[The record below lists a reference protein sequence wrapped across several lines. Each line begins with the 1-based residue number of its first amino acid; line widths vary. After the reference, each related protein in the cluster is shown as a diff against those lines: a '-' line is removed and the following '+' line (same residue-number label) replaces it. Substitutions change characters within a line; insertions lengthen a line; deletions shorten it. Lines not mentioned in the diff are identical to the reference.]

1 MHTLCPGRPSGTLP
15 VMKTV
20 SGFVCV
26 LLAAGVVAGCG
37 VAPADPTKGA
47 RVVDVVASANQW
59 GDVVRQIGGR
69 HADVASIVSSP
80 DQDPH
85 LYTSSPRD
93 AARLARANLVVLN
106 GLGYDDWAHKLLGA
120 QPSSQRQVL
129 TISDALK
136 PTGSNPHLWYG
147 VPPLPD
153 AARAIADPPGALGR
167 TGRPR
172 DGDAAAGPHLPAM
185 ADRPGAGAAHR
196 ARKPMTAAVAELRG
210 AAMRVGG
217 RTLWDGLDLEVRPG
231 EFLAVL
237 GPNGAGKTTLLKVLL
252 GLAELNAG
260 TATVVGLPP
269 QDGRERIGYVP
280 QLRAFDRGF
289 PLRGRDLVR
298 LGFAGPRQQAQ
309 AAVSAALEAVGAT
322 GYADKPIGLL

>member
-1 MHTLCPGRPSGTLP
+1 
-15 VMKTV
+15 
-20 SGFVCV
+20 
-26 LLAAGVVAGCG
+26 
-37 VAPADPTKGA
+37 
-47 RVVDVVASANQW
+47 
-59 GDVVRQIGGR
+59 
-69 HADVASIVSSP
+69 
-80 DQDPH
+80 
-85 LYTSSPRD
+85 
-93 AARLARANLVVLN
+93 
-106 GLGYDDWAHKLLGA
+106 
-120 QPSSQRQVL
+120 
-129 TISDALK
+129 
-136 PTGSNPHLWYG
+136 
-147 VPPLPD
+147 
-153 AARAIADPPGALGR
+153 
-167 TGRPR
+167 
-172 DGDAAAGPHLPAM
+172 
-185 ADRPGAGAAHR
+185 
-196 ARKPMTAAVAELRG
+196 MTAAVAELRG

-322 GYADKPIGLL
+322 GYADKPIGLLSGGEQQRLRIAQALLGHPPLLLCDEPLLSLDPSHQHEVTALLDQRRRQDGTAVIFVTHEINPVLSYVDRVLYLAGGRWAIGAPGEVFTSSRLSELYSTTIDVVQVRDRIVVLGADGEVEACHHHVHE